1 MTPLMN
7 RVASLL
13 WTLVVLLVVGGVGVW
28 AYRHSSLGAAT
39 VLQEGGRYLQAV
51 LSPLLAGSVALAF
64 GLSYASGVVAR
75 RARHHAPRPKP
86 LSKGPSI
93 SPLEVLTHD
102 TATAVRTLLKELGQ
116 RLRHIAAKPDPD
128 IIAFMGQLMDGA
140 IRLGASD
147 IHIHPL
153 ESGTR
158 IAFRLHGVLEE
169 VLSFPREHHSRL
181 INRVKVLAK
190 LALYDLDKPQD
201 GHFPWTTDDGPADIR
216 VSILPTNHGP
226 AVALRIAR
234 TGVRLPQLPAL
245 GFPDALLAKY
255 QELLALPQG
264 LILVAGAT
272 GSGKTTSL
280 YASLGHIQQSRGE
293 LTRIA
298 TIEDPIEFDV
308 PLFAQTQVNAAQG
321 FTFAQGLRAV
331 LRQDP
336 NVIMV
341 GEIRDSETARTAIQA
356 GLSGHLLLSTIHAN
370 SAAGAFNRFIDMGV
384 EPFLLASATVA
395 TLSQRLVR
403 SLCPHCRAPLPL
415 TPEEAVRLDAA
426 GIRRGNF
433 FGPVGC
439 ERCEG
444 SGYLGRTALYEMLVV
459 SQGIR
464 DAINAKV
471 PSSRIQELAVQ
482 EGMVPLLAAGV
493 ERARTG
499 DTSLREVFRVVGG

>member
-1 MTPLMN
+1 MTALMN
-7 RVASLL
+7 RIASLL
-13 WTLVVLLVVGGVGVW
+13 WTLAVLVVVGGVGLW
-28 AYRHSSLGAAT
+28 AYRHASLGAAML
-39 VLQEGGRYLQAV
+39 LQEGGGYLQAV

-64 GLSYASGVVAR
+64 GLSYSASVVAH
-75 RARHHAPRPKP
+75 RARHRAPRPKP
-86 LSKGPSI
+86 LPKGPSI

-370 SAAGAFNRFIDMGV
+370 SAAGGFNRFIDMGV

-471 PSSRIQELAVQ
+471 PSSRIQELAIQ

>member
-7 RVASLL
+7 RAANLL
-13 WTLVVLLVVGGVGVW
+13 WTLAVLAVVGGTGVW
-28 AYRHSSLGAAT
+28 VYRHASLGTGPALEA
-39 VLQEGGRYLQAV
+39 GGHYLRDV
-51 LSPLLAGSVALAF
+51 MSPLFAASVALAF
-64 GLSYASGVVAR
+64 GFSYASGVAAR
-75 RARHHAPRPKP
+75 RARHREPKPKP
-86 LSKGPSI
+86 LAKGPSL

-102 TATAVRTLLKELGQ
+102 TATAVRTLLTELGQ
-116 RLRHIAAKPDPD
+116 RLRRIAAKPDPD
-128 IIAFMGQLMDGA
+128 IIGFMGQLMDGA

-147 IHIHPL
+147 VHIHPL
-153 ESGTR
+153 EAGTR
-158 IAFRLHGVLEE
+158 IAFRMHGVLEE
-169 VLSFPREHHSRL
+169 VLTFPREHHSRL

-190 LALYDLDKPQD
+190 LPLYDLDKPLD
-201 GHFPWTTDDGPADIR
+201 GHFPLSTDEGPADIR
-216 VSILPTNHGP
+216 VSILPTNHGA

-234 TGVRLPQLPAL
+234 TGVRLPQLSAL
-245 GFPDALLAKY
+245 GFPEALLSKF
-255 QELLALPQG
+255 QERLALPQG

-370 SAAGAFNRFIDMGV
+370 SAAGAFNRLIDMGV
-384 EPFLLASATVA
+384 EPFLLASATAA

-403 SLCPHCRAPLPL
+403 SLCPHCRAPQPL

-426 GIRRGNF
+426 GLPRGNF

-444 SGYLGRTALYEMLVV
+444 SGYLGRTAIYEMLVI
-459 SQGIR
+459 SQNIR

-471 PSSRIQELAVQ
+471 PSSRVQEIAVQ
-482 EGMVPLLAAGV
+482 EGMVTLLAAGV
-493 ERARTG
+493 ERARDGT
-499 DTSLREVFRVVGG
+499 TSLREVFRVVGG

>member
-1 MTPLMN
+1 MN
-7 RVASLL
+7 RIASLL
-13 WTLVVLLVVGGVGVW
+13 WTLAVLVVVGGVGLW
-28 AYRHSSLGAAT
+28 AYRHAPLGAAML
-39 VLQEGGRYLQAV
+39 LQEGGSYLQGV

-64 GLSYASGVVAR
+64 GLSYTSGVVAR
-75 RARHHAPRPKP
+75 RARHRAPRPKP
-86 LSKGPSI
+86 LPKGPSI

-102 TATAVRTLLKELGQ
+102 TATAVRTLLKDLGQ
-116 RLRHIAAKPDPD
+116 RLRRIAAKPDPD

-181 INRVKVLAK
+181 INRVKVLAR

-264 LILVAGAT
+264 LVLVAGAT

-370 SAAGAFNRFIDMGV
+370 SAAGGFNRFIDMGV

-444 SGYLGRTALYEMLVV
+444 SGYLGRTAIYEMLVV